1 MRQIDVCFTPELLHL
16 YETENKNVVII
27 DILRAS
33 SSITT
38 ALANGIARIK
48 PVADLEKCH
57 ALKKQGFIIAGER
70 DGKKADGFDLG
81 NSPFDYMDRS
91 LAGKTIAMT
100 TTNGTMAITKVKD
113 AAKVIIGSFLNKKAI
128 VDWLIKCQ
136 NDILLLCAGWKGRF
150 SLEDTLF
157 AGAVVKDFVEEGLQ
171 NDFQIDNDAA
181 LAAYYLY
188 DAMCDNLPA
197 IVEKSS
203 HAQRLKG
210 LNIQKD
216 IAFCLTFD
224 KYDVVPVLEGEF
236 LIVN

>member
-1 MRQIDVCFTPELLHL
+1 MNKIDVCLTPELLHL
-16 YETENKNVVII
+16 YEIKNKNVVVI

-38 ALANGIARIK
+38 ALAHGIARIK
-48 PVADLEKCH
+48 PVAGLEQCR

-100 TTNGTMAITKVKD
+100 TTNGTMAISKSKD
-113 AAKVIIGSFLNKKAI
+113 AAKVIIGSFLNKKAV
-128 VDWLIKCQ
+128 VDELLRGQ
-136 NDILLLCAGWKGRF
+136 NDIVLLCAGWKGRF

-157 AGAVVKDFVEEGLQ
+157 AGAVVKDLANFQVEH
-171 NDFQIDNDAA
+171 DAA
-181 LAAYYLY
+181 LAARYLY
-188 DAMCDNLPA
+188 DGVGSDLPA
-197 IVEKSS
+197 VIENAS

-224 KYDVVPVLEGEF
+224 KYDVVPVLKGEF

>member
-1 MRQIDVCFTPELLHL
+1 MKKIDVCLSPELLHL
-16 YETENKNVVII
+16 YETKNKNVVVI

-38 ALANGIARIK
+38 ALAYGIARIK
-48 PVADLEKCH
+48 PVTDLEECR

-81 NSPFDYMDRS
+81 NSPFDYMDSS

-100 TTNGTMAITKVKD
+100 TTNGTMAISKSKD
-113 AAKVIIGSFLNKKAI
+113 AAKVIIGSFLNKKAV
-128 VDWLIKCQ
+128 VDELLRGQ
-136 NDILLLCAGWKGRF
+136 NDVLLLCAGWKGQL

-157 AGAVVKDFVEEGLQ
+157 AGAVAKDLANFQVE
-171 NDFQIDNDAA
+171 NDAA
-181 LAAYYLY
+181 LAARYLY
-188 DAMCDNLPA
+188 DGAGSDLQA
-197 IVEKSS
+197 VVETAS

-216 IAFCLTFD
+216 MAFCLSID
-224 KYDVVPVLEGEF
+224 KYDVVPVLEGKF
-236 LIVN
+236 LITKT

>member
-1 MRQIDVCFTPELLHL
+1 MNKIDVCLTPELLHL
-16 YETENKNVVII
+16 CETENKNVVVI

-38 ALANGIARIK
+38 ALAHGIARIK
-48 PVADLEKCH
+48 PVAGLEECR

-100 TTNGTMAITKVKD
+100 TTNGTMAISKSKD
-113 AAKVIIGSFLNKKAI
+113 AAKVIIGSFLNKKAV
-128 VDWLIKCQ
+128 VDELLRGQ

-157 AGAVVKDFVEEGLQ
+157 AGAVVKDLGH
-171 NDFQIDNDAA
+171 DFQVDHDAA
-181 LAAYYLY
+181 LAARYLY
-188 DAMCDNLPA
+188 DGTGSNLPA
-197 IVEKSS
+197 VVENAS

-216 IAFCLTFD
+216 MAFCLTFD
-224 KYDVVPVLEGEF
+224 KYDVVPVLKGEF
-236 LIVN
+236 LIIKI